1 MQKKS
6 NEREQRIKED
16 MKHLKTKSKLADINS
31 TRSITSNAN
40 GSNNTIKREIIRL
53 YKNKIQLYAVL
64 GTLQILKYKQIESKG
79 IDKDMSH
86 KQKT

>member
-1 MQKKS
+1 
-6 NEREQRIKED
+6 

-31 TRSITSNAN
+31 TRSIITLNAN
-40 GSNNTIKREIIRL
+40 GSNNAIKGETIRL
-53 YKNKIQLYAVL
+53 YKKIQLHAVL

-86 KQKT
+86 KQQT